1 MNNERGTFRLTQS
14 GYAFRCWWCARE
26 IPLGTR
32 CCDPNDKLN

>member
-1 MNNERGTFRLTQS
+1 MNNERGT
-14 GYAFRCWWCARE
+14 FRCWWCARE